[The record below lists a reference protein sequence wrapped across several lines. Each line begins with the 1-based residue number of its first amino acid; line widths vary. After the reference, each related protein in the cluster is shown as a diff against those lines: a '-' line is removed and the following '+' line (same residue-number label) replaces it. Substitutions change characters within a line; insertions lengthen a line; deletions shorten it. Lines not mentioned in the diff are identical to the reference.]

1 MEVDALKG
9 GAEGI
14 ANVLEMQRM
23 AQTEHRMDQQ
33 DQNRLAHRE
42 QQGEGAARP
51 QSGVAIQ
58 GLGENLNMM
67 V

>member
-1 MEVDALKG
+1 MTIDTLKG

-14 ANVLEMQRM
+14 VMAMEVQKMQPA
-23 AQTEHRMDQQ
+23 AQGQQ
-33 DQNRLAHRE
+33 ASE
-42 QQGEGAARP
+42 QQGQMNRVSSREEGTNT

-58 GLGENLNMM
+58 GLGENIDVL